1 MPVGA
6 IEDERNLPPEE
17 EEEVKEELTNGDIEK
32 EDDKMQVD
40 EVEEYDVED
49 HVDGSPDLRFG

>member
-17 EEEVKEELTNGDIEK
+17 EDGAKEEEVKG
-32 EDDKMQVD
+32 VD
-40 EVEEYDVED
+40 VVEEYDVED
-49 HVDGSPDLRFG
+49 HVDGDPELRFD